1 VKYKVAQKELQ
12 KAFDSQKTISIPK
25 LKRLF
30 QSLNLSVKE
39 PLNSDNQ
46 EKVYLKREIKKLR
59 KENNQLKRR
68 LKNELKTI
76 V

>member
-46 EKVYLKREIKKLR
+46 EKIYLKREIKKLR

>member
-1 VKYKVAQKELQ
+1 MKYKVAQKELQ

>member
-1 VKYKVAQKELQ
+1 MKYKVAQKELQ

-46 EKVYLKREIKKLR
+46 EKIYLKREIKKLR

>member
-1 VKYKVAQKELQ
+1 MKYKVAQKELQ

-46 EKVYLKREIKKLR
+46 EKIYLKREIKKLR

-68 LKNELKTI
+68 LKNELKT
-76 V
+76 VV

>member
-1 VKYKVAQKELQ
+1 MKYKVAQKELQ

-46 EKVYLKREIKKLR
+46 EKIYLKREIKKLR

-68 LKNELKTI
+68 LKK
-76 V
+76 

>member
-1 VKYKVAQKELQ
+1 MKYKVAQKELQ
-12 KAFDSQKTISIPK
+12 KALDSQKTISIPK

-46 EKVYLKREIKKLR
+46 EKIYLKREIKKLR